1 MDFFLQDPD
10 EVKLPPEE
18 VRLRL
23 IQVTL
28 QPGSNKVKVHLE
40 LTPFQKRPNVEII
53 ITTSS
58 GKEAAHTSILEV
70 MLPKM
75 ELTMHLR
82 RPQPGETYTLS
93 ALVFFVQQP
102 PEGEEPDPQL
112 RQIVDTREVIVQPH
126 SAAPAD
132 RV

>member
-18 VRLRL
+18 VRLRV
-23 IQVTL
+23 IRVTL

-40 LTPFQKRPNVEII
+40 LTPFQKRPNVEVI

-82 RPQPGETYTLS
+82 EPVPGHQYNVDASVYYQSLPEPIQTSTELPLPEPMTVDRGKETFVLPLS
-93 ALVFFVQQP
+93 SL
-102 PEGEEPDPQL
+102 
-112 RQIVDTREVIVQPH
+112 
-126 SAAPAD
+126 
-132 RV
+132 